1 MKTAIKRLVA
11 VVSAMAL
18 IFVSWMIV
26 VASDGMEPD
35 DDEVEVSANVLTGA
49 EVLTS
54 EADAVQATALSLNAK
69 A

>member
-35 DDEVEVSANVLTGA
+35 DDEVKS
-49 EVLTS
+49 VLTS
-54 EADAVQATALSLNAK
+54 
-69 A
+69 